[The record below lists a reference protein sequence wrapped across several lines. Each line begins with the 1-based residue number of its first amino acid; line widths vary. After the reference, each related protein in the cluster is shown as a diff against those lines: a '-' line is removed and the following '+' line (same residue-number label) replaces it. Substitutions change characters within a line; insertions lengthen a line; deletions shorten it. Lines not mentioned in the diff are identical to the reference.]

1 MTLKHQ
7 IKPLLRKMGLMMLIT
22 QLKYLKIHLSYYR
35 EGKAFLAAHPAVNF
49 PPPYLLYIAYGLN
62 YKHYLE
68 DGERTARW
76 IKGQFAAHLPEKGTI
91 LDWGCG
97 PARITRHLPDIFE
110 NWQVIGTD
118 YHQETIDW
126 CSAAL
131 PNIRFFKN
139 ELTPP
144 LDLLSASVQAAIGI
158 SIFTHLSAAAHENWK
173 LELARVLAPG
183 GMLYVTT
190 QGAVFLHQMSNFET
204 QSYQQ
209 NQLVIRATGPE
220 GHKIFGAYH
229 PPQFMQQFW
238 ETHFEVMQHQ
248 PGGMSKGKPMQDN
261 WILKRK

>member
-1 MTLKHQ
+1 MSLKHQ
-7 IKPLLRKMGLMMLIT
+7 IKPLLRKMGLMMFIT
-22 QLKYLKIHLSYYR
+22 QLKYLKIYLSYYR
-35 EGKAFLAAHPAVNF
+35 EGKAILEAHSELKF
-49 PPPYLLYIAYGLN
+49 PPAYMLYIAYGLN

-76 IKGQFAAHLPEKGTI
+76 IKDRFDKHLPENGSI

-97 PARITRHLPDIFE
+97 PARITRHLPQVFE

-118 YHQETIDW
+118 YDQATIDW
-126 CSAAL
+126 CNSAL
-131 PNIRFFKN
+131 PHIQFLKN

-144 LDLLSASVQAAIGI
+144 LPVGTGEVNAAISI

-190 QGAVFLHQMSNFET
+190 QGDAFLYQMSSSEKRLYE
-204 QSYQQ
+204 QD
-209 NQLVIRATGPE
+209 QLVVRATGPE
-220 GHKIFGAYH
+220 GHKIYGAYH
-229 PPQFMQQFW
+229 PPAFMWHFW
-238 ETHFEVMQHQ
+238 GTHFEIIEHQ
-248 PGGMSKGKPMQDN
+248 SGGMSNGKPMQDD